1 MTSEV
6 NCKHQIKPIA
16 FLNCE
21 TLGVV
26 SDSYA
31 QMPTPVVMNDLVR
44 VFFSNRDHSS
54 KSTIHFVDL
63 NINELFV
70 VRKTGKLNL
79 ELGLP
84 GSFDDAGQM
93 PSCINK
99 IGEKWFMYYV
109 GWNQALNVPYR
120 LSIGLAESQDL
131 TRFKKFSE
139 GPILDRSI
147 DNPFFVTTPSVNL
160 VDNKFQMF
168 YSRGNQWKQDGTA
181 FESRYSVAHAES
193 QDGITWGNFRT
204 LDFGDPEYFCIARP
218 TPIGEHL
225 IYSRRPV
232 LDFRT
237 TGNGYRL
244 EISRRVGVSEF
255 VKCEIIWDKTNLGKA
270 DTSYAYPIEINGR
283 WFIFFNGEGFGK
295 SGIHIASIDG
305 EL

>member
-6 NCKHQIKPIA
+6 NCKHQLRQLA
-16 FLNCE
+16 FLKCE
-21 TLGVV
+21 DLGVG
-26 SDSYA
+26 SNSYA
-31 QMPTPVVMNDLVR
+31 QMPTPVVIKDFVR
-44 VFFSNRDHSS
+44 VFFSNRGSSS

-70 VRKTGKLNL
+70 VRRTGKLNL

-93 PSCINK
+93 PSSIHK
-99 IGEKWFMYYV
+99 FGEDWFMYYV
-109 GWNQALNVPYR
+109 GWNRAFNVPYR
-120 LSIGLAESQDL
+120 LSIGLAQSYDL
-131 TRFKKFSE
+131 TQFEKFSE

-160 VDNKFQMF
+160 VDNKFQMH

-181 FESRYSVAHAES
+181 FESRYSIAHAES
-193 QDGITWGNFRT
+193 HDGITWGNFKT
-204 LDFGDPEYFCIARP
+204 LDFGDSENFCFARP
-218 TPIGEHL
+218 IPIGDHL

-232 LDFRT
+232 LDFRRS
-237 TGNGYRL
+237 GNGYRL
-244 EISRRVGVSEF
+244 EISRKVELSKF

-270 DTSYAYPIEINGR
+270 DASYAYPIEIDGR
-283 WFIFFNGEGFGK
+283 WFIFFNSEEFGK
-295 SGIHIASIDG
+295 GGIHIASIDG